1 MLKFVKTRKRR
12 GTSIR
17 SILSNIGTPLSRYSR
32 RMFPSRRVHQEPPV
46 PIIEEINPDVLAITR
61 QLDTLE
67 NNIDKF
73 SKQVFFDENV
83 AIANDVAINK
93 IFNDIQMMISG
104 AVVGTDEERYKID
117 QAVDLMRKL
126 NNIVYKQSIAMAD
139 AANERV
145 NRFGGTQKRKYKKHR
160 KPKKSRK
167 HRK

>member
-1 MLKFVKTRKRR
+1 MEKFVKTRKRG

-67 NNIDKF
+67 NNIDKII
-73 SKQVFFDENV
+73 KQMSFDKNV
-83 AIANDVAINK
+83 IIANNVAINK
-93 IFNDIQMMISG
+93 IFNDIQRMISG
-104 AVVGTDEERYKID
+104 AVGTDEKLYKID
-117 QAVDLMRKL
+117 QADDLMRKL
-126 NNIVYKQSIAMAD
+126 KNIVDKQSTAMAD
-139 AANERV
+139 AANERA
-145 NRFGGTQKRKYKKHR
+145 NRFGGTQKRKYRKHR